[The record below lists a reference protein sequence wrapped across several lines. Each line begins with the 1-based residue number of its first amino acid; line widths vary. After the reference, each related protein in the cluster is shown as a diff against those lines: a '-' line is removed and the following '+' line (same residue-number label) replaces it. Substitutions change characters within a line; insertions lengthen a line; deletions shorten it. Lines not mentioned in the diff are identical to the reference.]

1 MKASKSVVQSS
12 KMDLDPPIKLED
24 VLDNMDQFIKKR
36 RTETEINYRLR
47 IWKSKDLWEYVK
59 IEWKNEDVK
68 NEDAKS
74 EEMMEKMLEMKH
86 QVYRMDEDDIDKEV
100 KDTIY
105 KMGTIDRSTKDHEYI
120 WCEMYIEYLK
130 ERKDELQM
138 EVGMKRCR
146 M

>member
-1 MKASKSVVQSS
+1 
-12 KMDLDPPIKLED
+12 MDR
-24 VLDNMDQFIKKR
+24 FIKKR

-59 IEWKNEDVK
+59 IEWKKEDVK

-74 EEMMEKMLEMKH
+74 EEMMEKMLEMKR
-86 QVYRMDEDDIDKEV
+86 QVHRMDEDDIDKEV
-100 KDTIY
+100 KDTIVFM
-105 KMGTIDRSTKDHEYI
+105 KMLDRSIKEHEYI
-120 WCEMYIEYLK
+120 WCEMYIEYLT